1 MNLFLN
7 PSVNELHTLVKNAPV
22 NKDIHDV
29 VIDYD
34 GEVLID
40 PQIGQP
46 DLDLNKF
53 KFRVQLTEFSKR
65 ALSKGSNGLK
75 YLHNNL
81 LNAWNGN
88 HDQRGSSFA

>member
-7 PSVNELHTLVKNAPV
+7 PSVSELHNLLQNAPES
-22 NKDIHDV
+22 KIIHDV

-40 PQIGQP
+40 PQLEHP
-46 DLDLNKF
+46 ELDLSKF

-65 ALSKGSNGLK
+65 ALAKGSNSLK
-75 YLHNNL
+75 YLLTNL
-81 LNAWNGN
+81 LNAWNSSN
-88 HDQRGSSFA
+88 DYQAASFA